1 MQIKG
6 YRDIYH
12 TMMVS
17 FKSEMALT
25 LEFFASLSN
34 TTMLT
39 AELRDSADEFVGGVL
54 PRGETEGILA

>member
-12 TMMVS
+12 TFS
-17 FKSEMALT
+17 